1 MAKKEDTIL
10 HNQYLLYVI
19 FAMSCIHLFYFASID
34 DYVSI
39 TMFVLVGF
47 LTSFF
52 SKNMIV
58 ILCISMAVSQ
68 ILKKGNYEGMED
80 KTDESSSLKPDVLKP
95 PPEVTATI
103 KKTYTDLHSHG
114 TDLLSVQGEILK
126 NFEVMNPLIKRA
138 EDLVASMNKSIDT
151 MTNITK

>member
-1 MAKKEDTIL
+1 MAKKGDTIL

-19 FAMSCIHLFYFASID
+19 FAMACIHLFYFASTD

-39 TMFVLVGF
+39 TLFVLVGF

-58 ILCISMAVSQ
+58 ILCIAMAVSQ
-68 ILKKGNYEGMED
+68 ILKKDNYEGMED
-80 KTDESSSLKPDVLKP
+80 AAPNVKTNDV
-95 PPEVTATI
+95 A
-103 KKTYTDLHSHG
+103 KKTYSELHKTG

-138 EDLVASMNKSIDT
+138 EDLVSNMNKSIDSMAN
-151 MTNITK
+151 MTK